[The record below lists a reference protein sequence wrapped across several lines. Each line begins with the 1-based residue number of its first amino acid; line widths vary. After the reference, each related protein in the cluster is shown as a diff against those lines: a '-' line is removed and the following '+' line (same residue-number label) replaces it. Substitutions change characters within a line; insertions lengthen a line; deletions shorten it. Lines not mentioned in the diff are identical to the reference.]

1 MRYRVATYSAFSS
14 FRFYTHDIEDG
25 LEACKGA
32 ESLGEGDFIFYNL
45 LLLWILPPLSST
57 TIQICV
63 LFGLIIF
70 VQIGLELTS
79 QFGYLWKEPIM
90 PALLFPVILVSAY
103 GVIVDC
109 ILQNLD
115 VGQISNITWNEIE

>member
-1 MRYRVATYSAFSS
+1 MRYRVATYPSFPS
-14 FRFYTHDIEDG
+14 FRFYTHDIDDG
-25 LEACKGA
+25 PEACDGC

-45 LLLWILPPLSST
+45 LLLWILSPLSST

-63 LFGLIIF
+63 LLGLIIII
-70 VQIGLELTS
+70 QIGLELTS
-79 QFGYLWKEPIM
+79 QFAHLWEEHIM

-115 VGQISNITWNEIE
+115 VDQISNITLNKVQ

>member
-1 MRYRVATYSAFSS
+1 MRCRVVTYPS
-14 FRFYTHDIEDG
+14 FPSFYFYTHDIDDG
-25 LEACKGA
+25 PEARKGG
-32 ESLGEGDFIFYNL
+32 ECLGEGDFIFYNL

-63 LFGLIIF
+63 LLGLIII
-70 VQIGLELTS
+70 VQIGLELTV
-79 QFGYLWKEPIM
+79 QFRSLWKEDMM
-90 PALLFPVILVSAY
+90 PGLLFPVILVSAY

-115 VGQISNITWNEIE
+115 VDQICNITLNEIE

>member
-1 MRYRVATYSAFSS
+1 MRYRVVTYPSFPS

-25 LEACKGA
+25 LEACKSSK
-32 ESLGEGDFIFYNL
+32 SLGEGDFIYYNL

-63 LFGLIIF
+63 LLGLIIII
-70 VQIGLELTS
+70 QIGLELTS
-79 QFGYLWKEPIM
+79 QFAYLWEEHIM
-90 PALLFPVILVSAY
+90 PGLLFPVILVSAY

-115 VGQISNITWNEIE
+115 VGQISNITLNEIE